1 MHMDVH
7 DYPNTDFL
15 QRMFWGFCDFSVLS
29 IKSDKLD
36 NKEITTSRFHLFLG
50 NLYSCEGITSCFI
63 LLHAHTHAHAHTHTH
78 TTVLPKLDLS
88 HNQLADDLSS
98 TASSISLL
106 KPLPDS
112 AFLAGSR
119 LESIMLSIIILWE

>member
-1 MHMDVH
+1 MH
-7 DYPNTDFL
+7 
-15 QRMFWGFCDFSVLS
+15 
-29 IKSDKLD
+29 I
-36 NKEITTSRFHLFLG
+36 
-50 NLYSCEGITSCFI
+50 
-63 LLHAHTHAHAHTHTH
+63 HTHMHTHTHTCTRTHTHTRIHTHTHTH